1 MMKKTLLFIT
11 ALFVSSAFATQKV
24 GKNYQDAV
32 ENVPAAFHNHI
43 KESTTPALNY
53 VNQPPMIPHSVANY
67 QVTKNTNQCLN
78 CHSPENSRI
87 TGATRISPTHFT
99 DRDGNVT
106 GQTAPRRYFC
116 LHCHVSQA
124 DVAPIVPN
132 EFKPMKGY
140 GN

>member
-78 CHSPENSRI
+78 CHSPENSELPEQQELVQRI
-87 TGATRISPTHFT
+87 LQIVTAMLLVKLHHDAISVYIATYRKQMLLLLCQM
-99 DRDGNVT
+99 N
-106 GQTAPRRYFC
+106 
-116 LHCHVSQA
+116 LSQ
-124 DVAPIVPN
+124 
-132 EFKPMKGY
+132 
-140 GN
+140 